1 MSDCDGLSTPIRCFP
16 LLSLSLG
23 GHTGNG
29 VTTGSQRLL
38 LSGTESP
45 KPRSSLG
52 VGNMSTGSIDV
63 PSGGN
68 GGLLGLLVLL
78 VGQRVRS

>member
-16 LLSLSLG
+16 LLSLPLG

-29 VTTGSQRLL
+29 VTTGSQR

-52 VGNMSTGSIDV
+52 VGNMCTGSIDV